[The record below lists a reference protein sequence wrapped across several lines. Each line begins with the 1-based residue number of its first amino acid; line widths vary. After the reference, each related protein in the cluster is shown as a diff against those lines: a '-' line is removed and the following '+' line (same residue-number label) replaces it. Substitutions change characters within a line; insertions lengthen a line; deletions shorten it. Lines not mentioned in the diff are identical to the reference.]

1 MCLTADLGV
10 ARLIP
15 AQSHTYAEIDHEIIS
30 TAILLPSAYS
40 RRVVVSYKRKYVH
53 EDNLFILACP
63 LLKLLKYF
71 HSMQNIWLAWKPKG
85 KTFKKNLTDPL
96 PRLLE

>member
-53 EDNLFILACP
+53 EDNLIILSLSPFKVAKIFP
-63 LLKLLKYF
+63 FNAKYLVG
-71 HSMQNIWLAWKPKG
+71 METKRKN
-85 KTFKKNLTDPL
+85 FKKNLD
-96 PRLLE
+96 